1 MEEQIKLQLMN
12 ELFSEIEEGW
22 RDHRD
27 RTLVYRLAEKHPEL
41 REELYEF
48 FEDLILGDSADVVPA
63 IAEAEDRV
71 AQWIRS
77 SGVDVAI
84 AAAKQERHRTTT
96 EPSRVSFDG
105 GVRGVEETANAAQKK
120 PASADTW
127 IAFLRQRVHQP
138 LPDIAKALPHVTV
151 EYLVL
156 VSRHPKVVPSKV
168 CSALAASVE
177 RQWRISAEES
187 LRYLTDQS
195 SVVRAASRPRPFDA
209 EPATFNDLLDR
220 SALSPE
226 AKNFWVHYADVE

>member
-1 MEEQIKLQLMN
+1 MEVAAIG
-12 ELFSEIEEGW
+12 IH
-22 RDHRD
+22 HRD

-84 AAAKQERHRTTT
+84 AAAKQKRHRTTT
-96 EPSRVSFDG
+96 EPSRASFDG

-127 IAFLRQRVHQP
+127 IAFLRQRVHQL
-138 LPDIAKALPHVTV
+138 LPDIAKALSQAGCAVHLRRRSNDSG
-151 EYLVL
+151 EY
-156 VSRHPKVVPSKV
+156 
-168 CSALAASVE
+168 
-177 RQWRISAEES
+177 RQ
-187 LRYLTDQS
+187 
-195 SVVRAASRPRPFDA
+195 
-209 EPATFNDLLDR
+209 
-220 SALSPE
+220 
-226 AKNFWVHYADVE
+226 KNLCDI